1 MRKAVSK
8 LHWWGRGVRVA
19 LTLAVGVLGLLL
31 LGSSAKADPPPF
43 PAYATFDLS
52 CSEAS
57 ADCDIV
63 SEFGVPGDPSVAAMY
78 GAQVSFVPNGW
89 GVAKAADIPIG
100 AVVGK
105 MQINATVGWF
115 NAACA
120 TPLIFAFDLPLNPM
134 MNCTVDTSETVNFLG
149 QFTIGANGLREGC
162 NKYPAFLLTMFPGM
176 TPITRHAGFVQPG
189 TNISLNFMTFAPGT
203 DIPTTAAP
211 GVPPFGNE
219 LGYVAIS
226 VLNDPTGPLIPN
238 QINSRCPPLSTK
250 TWNYGLTMDNPATT
264 SVDESGYKWRTNP
277 QCPGTYTFNGYS
289 HSIRDADNDGIDNL
303 MDTCDHIA
311 NVGDTDADGLDDA
324 CDPTLGTPDADPD
337 DDFYPNRQ
345 DNCPLVPNGRN
356 PGTNAIIGLN
366 DQLDSDFDVIGDV
379 CDQDDWNA
387 DGDTTDPGEPTG
399 FSSTTPN
406 GDQALLWFDEDVDI
420 TGEECATPTPT
431 AGPGG
436 GTPTPTTTA
445 GTATATVVAGV
456 ETTLAEDAAAGATE
470 IVVADATGFAV
481 GDAIKIGS
489 GDTEETNTIAAIDGE
504 TITLAT
510 ALEFDHL
517 ADEPVVK
524 VQAIVATPSPTIEGD
539 ICSPV
544 FPGTYNGRVLING
557 APATSG
563 YQLTASIGDA
573 EWGTAI
579 ISGGRY
585 AMDIPDHMPTLQP
598 CFQGGTIT
606 FALNGMTCAPAEEGE
621 DEWGSGIRDVDLDCA
636 PVAPPV
642 TPTVAPPTP
651 TTKPPA
657 TPSPAPTKMPPTG
670 AGGLSGASSG
680 LPLWATA
687 LASWVGLMTVAGL
700 GTLVA
705 AKRR

>member
-1 MRKAVSK
+1 V
-8 LHWWGRGVRVA
+8 
-19 LTLAVGVLGLLL
+19 LTLALGIVAPLLL
-31 LGSSAKADPPPF
+31 HSNAKAVGPVF
-43 PAYATFDLS
+43 NAYAVLEDISDTAPGANADLFS
-52 CSEAS
+52 K
-57 ADCDIV
+57 
-63 SEFGVPGDPSVAAMY
+63 FGVEHDPWPTLHYDV
-78 GAQVSFVPNGW
+78 QVSFTPSEW
-89 GVAKAADIPIG
+89 GMAQGEDVPIG
-100 AVVGK
+100 AFVGTLDAVSSVG
-105 MQINATVGWF
+105 MLGQNACGTM
-115 NAACA
+115 
-120 TPLIFAFDLPLNPM
+120 TLMPHFDL
-134 MNCTVDTSETVNFLG
+134 MNCTVDDSEGTVDYNGQFVNKETV
-149 QFTIGANGLREGC
+149 ADGC
-162 NKYPAFLLTMFPGM
+162 TKWPAFLDTLFPGM
-176 TPITRHAGFVQPG
+176 TPIARMGDYIRYEGG
-189 TNISLNFMTFAPGT
+189 TNISMNFMIFPPGT
-203 DIPTTAAP
+203 QLPARFGTPTFPA
-211 GVPPFGNE
+211 E
-219 LGYVAIS
+219 KGYVAIS
-226 VLNDPTGPLIPN
+226 VLNDPTGPLVIN
-238 QINSRCPPLSTK
+238 QVTDLCPPLESNTHY
-250 TWNYGLTMDNPATT
+250 WGLTKDNLRTT
-264 SVDESGYKWRTNP
+264 GVDESGNVWRTNP
-277 QCPGTYTFNGYS
+277 ESCGTYTFWGYTA
-289 HSIRDADNDGIDNL
+289 SIRDADGDNFDNAL
-303 MDTCDHIA
+303 DTCPTVA
-311 NVGDTDADGLDDA
+311 NGVCDPTNPTNPAPPGDADGDGLCDV
-324 CDPTLGTPDADPD
+324 CDPTVNTKNWDPD
-337 DDFYPNRQ
+337 GDTYLNYQ
-345 DNCPLVPNGRN
+345 DNCPLVANGK
-356 PGTNAIIGLN
+356 ALD
-366 DQLDSDFDVIGDV
+366 DQHDSDLDRIGDA
-379 CDQDDWNA
+379 CDQNPTP
-387 DGDTTDPGEPTG
+387 DGVRGEEWFPTEWEIEG
-399 FSSTTPN
+399 P
-406 GDQALLWFDEDVDI
+406 
-420 TGEECATPTPT
+420 ECATPTPT

-445 GTATATVVAGV
+445 GTATATVVAAV
-456 ETTLAEDAAAGATE
+456 ETTLAEDAAAGDTE

-557 APATSG
+557 TPATSG

-573 EWGTAI
+573 EWGSAI

-585 AMDIPDHMPTLQP
+585 AMDIPDHMPTVKP
-598 CFQGGTIT
+598 CFEGGTIT
-606 FALNGMTCAPAEEGE
+606 FALNGMTCAPVEEGA

-687 LASWVGLMTVAGL
+687 LASWVGLMTVACL

>member
-8 LHWWGRGVRVA
+8 LHWQGRGVVVA
-19 LTLAVGVLGLLL
+19 LALVVGILGLFLL
-31 LGSSAKADPPPF
+31 YSTVRAVPPPF
-43 PAYATFDLS
+43 PAYATTDVVDTEVKVNS
-52 CSEAS
+52 
-57 ADCDIV
+57 DIH
-63 SEFGVPGDPSVAAMY
+63 STFGVPDDDWPAAMY
-78 GAQVSFVPNGW
+78 DSQVSFTPGEW
-89 GVAKAADIPIG
+89 GVAAGEDIPIG
-100 AVVGK
+100 AIVGK
-105 MQINATVGWF
+105 LIAEATLGWF
-115 NAACA
+115 NSPCSAAYGGA
-120 TPLIFAFDLPLNPM
+120 LHIGFDPLLN
-134 MNCTVDTSETVNFLG
+134 CSKDTSDAVAFADG
-149 QFTIGANGLREGC
+149 FTIEANGLPAGC
-162 NKYPAFLLTMFPGM
+162 NKYPAFLNTMFPGM
-176 TPITRHAGFVQPG
+176 TPIARYGAFE
-189 TNISLNFMTFAPGT
+189 NIGINVSLNFVVFEPGTSLPLPGLPAFAP
-203 DIPTTAAP
+203 AK
-211 GVPPFGNE
+211 
-219 LGYVAIS
+219 GYVAMS
-226 VLNDPTGPLIPN
+226 VLNDPTGPLVPN
-238 QINSRCPPLSTK
+238 QITDRCPPLGT
-250 TWNYGLTMDNPATT
+250 TTTYYGLTKDNPATT
-264 SVDESGYKWRTNP
+264 SVDEKDYKWRTNP
-277 QCPGTYTFNGYS
+277 QCPGTYTFNGYAGS
-289 HSIRDADNDGIDNL
+289 MRDADSDGYDNGIDS
-303 MDTCDHIA
+303 CPHIA
-311 NVGDTDADGLDDA
+311 NEGDPRVQYSGDTDNDGLDNA
-324 CDPTLGTPDADPD
+324 CDPTPGAADADPD
-337 DDFYPNRQ
+337 TDGFPNRQ
-345 DNCPLVPNGRN
+345 DNCPLVA
-356 PGTNAIIGLN
+356 NAGQEDGDYDGIGN
-366 DQLDSDFDVIGDV
+366 A
-379 CDQDDWNA
+379 CDQADWNN

-399 FSSTTPN
+399 FSPTTPN
-406 GDQALLWFDEDVDI
+406 GDKTEVWFETPIEI
-420 TGEECATPTPT
+420 TGEECAAADATPTPT
-431 AGPGG
+431 A
-436 GTPTPTTTA
+436 
-445 GTATATVVAGV
+445 TATATATATETVVAGV
-456 ETTLAEDAAAGATE
+456 ETTLAEDAAAGDTE

-557 APATSG
+557 TPAASG

-573 EWGTAI
+573 QWGSAI
-579 ISGGRY
+579 IAGGRY
-585 AMDIPDHMPTLQP
+585 AMDIPDHMPTVKP
-598 CFQGGTIT
+598 CFEGGTIT
-606 FALNGMTCAPAEEGE
+606 FALNGMTCTPVEEGA
-621 DEWGSGIRDVDLDCA
+621 DEWGSGIRNVDLDCA